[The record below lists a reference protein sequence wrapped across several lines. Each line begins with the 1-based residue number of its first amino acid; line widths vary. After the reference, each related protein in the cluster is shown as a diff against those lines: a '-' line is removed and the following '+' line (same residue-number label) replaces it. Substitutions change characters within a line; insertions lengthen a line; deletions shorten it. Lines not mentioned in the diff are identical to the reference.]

1 MSKKKQTKSEKFS
14 ANPFK
19 QLKGFAVSSST
30 SEKMTKKQEQVPS
43 LRPDAIDSP
52 VMSFSEE
59 MAKIGMDKVFKD
71 RSEPVRPVR
80 QSESST
86 PEPVPSK
93 PRTEEELFLSA
104 IGRMD
109 SLFKDELPIEE
120 DSRPTPRR
128 MKLVRQGR
136 LLPEATLDLHGLN
149 RVEAREKVG
158 FFLQDAQYQGK
169 KTVLIITGKGH
180 GSDGEPVLR
189 KDMELYL
196 SSEGKA
202 WVSEWGRAPRQYGG
216 NGALVVFIR
225 QPKEG

>member
-1 MSKKKQTKSEKFS
+1 MSKEKQSQSETFS

-19 QLKGFAVSSST
+19 QLKGFAVSSPT
-30 SEKMTKKQEQVPS
+30 SEKMPQKQTQRTTS
-43 LRPDAIDSP
+43 KPDDIDP
-52 VMSFSEE
+52 PILSFSDE

-71 RSEPVRPVR
+71 RSEPVR
-80 QSESST
+80 QSEPPAS
-86 PEPVPSK
+86 EPAPAK

-109 SLFKDELPIEE
+109 SVFKDELPVEE
-120 DSRPTPRR
+120 SAGSTPRR
-128 MKLVRQGR
+128 MKQVRQGR
-136 LLPEATLDLHGLN
+136 LQPEATLDLHGLN
-149 RVEAREKVG
+149 RIEAREKVG

-189 KDMELYL
+189 KDTELFL
-196 SSEGKA
+196 NEEARA

-225 QPKEG
+225 QLKEG